1 MTEMNIY
8 REIEYFIWKIH
19 KEQQHLIFLDKCRAE
34 DIFPEFSKVDHKTYK
49 KLHLQPHNAKKIETN
64 IFNFEYQKHTDNLTS
79 YKHNLNYLFHECSKF
94 NPHANITF
102 SIIKS
107 KIQFSENFNDMNR
120 EKKFKIFSNL
130 KSMSTHL
137 LPLLFT
143 I

>member
-64 IFNFEYQKHTDNLTS
+64 IFNFEYKKHSDNFTS
-79 YKHNLNYLFHECSKF
+79 YKHSLNYLYHECS
-94 NPHANITF
+94 
-102 SIIKS
+102 
-107 KIQFSENFNDMNR
+107 
-120 EKKFKIFSNL
+120 
-130 KSMSTHL
+130 
-137 LPLLFT
+137 
-143 I
+143 